1 MGSVLEELLQHFHR
15 DYSDGGQLIFAQFA
29 GFLIGVLTAPLWSKR
44 LGRRGLIL
52 LAFGTLTVGEAV
64 YSFLPSWNWMMTAAP
79 VAGFGF
85 GTVEAA
91 IGALVMEYFKENKAI
106 AMSRLEVFFGIGAF
120 VMPLTG
126 SLLISMGAWKM
137 SFPILT
143 VLSLAMLLLWSF
155 TSFGSMNAILAKP
168 DTSQEAASSEAYE
181 RAPGRGLP
189 VLLFMLVFFVI
200 YVGIEMSLVNF
211 LPSVLIE
218 HTGTSSALGTL
229 GVTFFWMAMVVGRL
243 FSGVLAEKWGYGRYL
258 LITGFGSLLFLAILP
273 FMTGLAESY
282 IIILLLGLLMAGI
295 FAMAL
300 VFTTHVL
307 PGTEERTTSLLIA
320 AGGLGG
326 ALLPLLT
333 GEIMDRYRSVF
344 TIWTLAA
351 LMAIM
356 MAMLLFAIRHSRR
369 LI

>member
-1 MGSVLEELLQHFHR
+1 
-15 DYSDGGQLIFAQFA
+15 
-29 GFLIGVLTAPLWSKR
+29 
-44 LGRRGLIL
+44 
-52 LAFGTLTVGEAV
+52 
-64 YSFLPSWNWMMTAAP
+64 MMTAAP